1 MKKIFIALFVTSAFT
16 VTANA
21 QQAVATTP
29 QEAKPPMSKEEK
41 AKMKQQQEDQMNAT
55 FKEIGLTDEQVK
67 QIKEV
72 MAVASKKSS
81 EVKKDAALTDEV
93 KKENLKVIS
102 TEKNE
107 KIKEIMGKEKY
118 KQYSE
123 IRKKQKEA
131 ANTSAQ

>member
-1 MKKIFIALFVTSAFT
+1 MKKIFIALFITSVFT

-21 QQAVATTP
+21 QQAVATTT
-29 QEAKPPMSKEEK
+29 QEAKAPMSKEEK
-41 AKMKQQQEDQMNAT
+41 AKAKQQQEDQMNAT

-72 MAVASKKSS
+72 MTVASKKSS
-81 EVKKDAALTDEV
+81 EIKKDASLTDDA
-93 KKENLKVIS
+93 KKESLKVIS

-118 KQYSE
+118 KQYNE

>member
-1 MKKIFIALFVTSAFT
+1 MKRIFIALFITGAFT

-21 QQAVATTP
+21 QQAVATAP

-81 EVKKDAALTDEV
+81 EVKKDAALTDDA
-93 KKENLKVIS
+93 KKESLKVIS

-107 KIKEIMGKEKY
+107 KMKEIMGKEKY